1 MLILIAGITGM
12 VGQALARYALQ
23 EGHQVRGLS
32 RNPDKLDAD
41 IASKLESFVSCP
53 DFLDTP
59 SLAKG
64 VQGADV
70 VIAALPPV
78 PSIIGAGQLALL
90 LEAEKAGVKVNPA
103 SQDLVFMLNP
113 FKIFHA
119 ASWNFD
125 WTKLE
130 LGDHE
135 TYDAYIAFKRL
146 AELSCSL
153 KPIYGFTGAI
163 LDYMLVH
170 IKDAGRPSMI
180 NAETR
185 SVAYFGTGEEKMS
198 FTTLDDLAKYTLIAI
213 QDQDTIKKGVYYVE
227 SSHFTMPELADIY
240 GKVRGYEIKKK
251 CFGGTAELQAMLQ
264 RARENIGVLAA
275 NKYIDLAYG
284 MVFLNGKAV
293 IDPVDNKRWASKVT
307 PTGLEQWLKE
317 HPEA

>member
-12 VGQALARYALQ
+12 VGQTVARYALE

-32 RNPDKLDAD
+32 RNPDKLNAD
-41 IASKLESFVSCP
+41 IASKLESFVVCT
-53 DFLDTP
+53 DFLDK
-59 SLAKG
+59 SCLAKA
-64 VQGADV
+64 VQGVDV

-78 PSIIGAGQLALL
+78 PSIIGAGQLTLL
-90 LEAEKAGVKVNPA
+90 LEAEKAG
-103 SQDLVFMLNP
+103 
-113 FKIFHA
+113 IFHA

-146 AELSCSL
+146 AELSCNL

-170 IKDAGRPSMI
+170 IKEAGRPSMI

-185 SVAYFGTGEEKMS
+185 SVAYFGTGEEIMS
-198 FTTLDDLAKYTLIAI
+198 FTTLDDLAKYTLLAI
-213 QDQDTIKKGVYYVE
+213 KDQDIIKSGIYYVE
-227 SSHFTMPELADIY
+227 SSHCTMPELADIY
-240 GKVRGYEIKKK
+240 GKVRGYEIKKQR
-251 CFGGTAELQAMLQ
+251 FGGKAELQAMLQ
-264 RARENIGVLAA
+264 QARENIGVLEA

-284 MVFLNGKAV
+284 MVFVNGKAV
-293 IDPVDNKRWASKVT
+293 IDPVDNERWASKVA

-317 HPEA
+317 NPEA

>member
-12 VGQALARYALQ
+12 VGQTLARYALE
-23 EGHQVRGLS
+23 EGYQVRGLS
-32 RNPDKLDAD
+32 RNPDKLNAD
-41 IASKLESFVSCP
+41 IASKLESFIACP
-53 DFLDTP
+53 DFLDK
-59 SLAKG
+59 SHLAKAVKG
-64 VQGADV
+64 VDV

-90 LEAEKAGVKVNPA
+90 LEAEKAGVKV
-103 SQDLVFMLNP
+103 
-113 FKIFHA
+113 FHA

-163 LDYMLVH
+163 LDYSLIH
-170 IKDAGRPSMI
+170 IKDAGRPSLV

-185 SVAYFGTGEEKMS
+185 SVIYFGTGEEKMS
-198 FTTLDDLAKYTLIAI
+198 FTTLDDLAKYTLLSIN
-213 QDQDTIKKGVYYVE
+213 DQGVIKRGTYYVE
-227 SSHFTMPELADIY
+227 SSHCTMPELADIY
-240 GKVRGYEIKKK
+240 SKVRGYEMKKQ
-251 CFGGTAELQAMLQ
+251 CFGGKAELQAMLQ
-264 RARENIGVLAA
+264 QARENIGAFQA
-275 NKYIDLAYG
+275 DKYIDLAYG
-284 MVFLNGKAV
+284 MVFLNGKAA
-293 IDPVDNKRWASKVT
+293 IDPVDNERWASKVT
-307 PTGLEQWLKE
+307 PTSMEQWLKE